1 MKRDGRALAWA
12 AAAAW
17 LLACGDGGESA
28 RPAAGAA
35 AGEAAPAA
43 PAPPAPQ
50 AAPAG
55 AAVPPA
61 AAGAE
66 AAPPPARPGDAA
78 KGQPLYVNLCA
89 SCHGE
94 RGDGDG
100 PLAAALSP
108 HPARH
113 SDGAYMN
120 ALSDEHLFRV
130 IKEGGPAVGKSP
142 LMAPWASALR
152 DDQIR
157 DVIAFIRSLADP
169 PYAPRRS

>member
-17 LLACGDGGESA
+17 LLACGDAGESA

-55 AAVPPA
+55 AAAPPA

-66 AAPPPARPGDAA
+66 AAPPARPGDAA